1 MLGQLGQAVLQLQ
14 PRGIVAGMTQLD
26 LVHRQQARPLL
37 GLLINRHQRRR
48 CRQVL
53 VVDQQDALVGF
64 LRALLAVQI
73 GLGDLG
79 GPEVQVDLG
88 RRALDALGQGQQHLA
103 QLVPLRLL
111 AVQRLQLVVLTGL
124 AVQLAQG
131 AHRLLVRRLQPDDL
145 AIDLDGLRG
154 GKQLLGQQRADALQV
169 RDLVL
174 DVFGARP
181 LPRDDLDQRRPPL
194 LTIV

>member
-1 MLGQLGQAVLQLQ
+1 MQLQ
-14 PRGIVAGMTQLD
+14 PRGVVAAHD
-26 LVHRQQARPLL
+26 PSWIFVHRQQARPLL
-37 GLLINRHQRRR
+37 GLPDRSAAAPLPL
-48 CRQVL
+48 CQVL
-53 VVDQQDALVGF
+53 VGSTSRTRSNAFCALSW
-64 LRALLAVQI
+64 LDSC
-73 GLGDLG
+73 GLGDLARPAG
-79 GPEVQVDLG
+79 TG
-88 RRALDALGQGQQHLA
+88 RSCVAELLDALRQGQQHLA

-131 AHRLLVRRLQPDDL
+131 AHRLLVRRLQPHDL

-154 GKQLLGQQRADALQV
+154 GKQLLGQQRADALEV
-169 RDLVL
+169 RDLVF

-181 LPRDDLDQRRPPL
+181 LPRDDLDQRWPPL